1 MVGIS
6 ALTDKP
12 VSFEIKQLVSE
23 NEDSKWVATN
33 FIYSQYLIANGA
45 PTVTSTNYIPNM
57 ELWEE
62 FDPDGSDEEIYN
74 RYAHLNLTLTD
85 NDTGYELVQADMIN
99 LIISREDFDKL
110 DADFLVT
117 VAPISESWTEDFEL
131 VYQGEN
137 IYIYQLK

>member
-1 MVGIS
+1 
-6 ALTDKP
+6 
-12 VSFEIKQLVSE
+12 
-23 NEDSKWVATN
+23 
-33 FIYSQYLIANGA
+33 
-45 PTVTSTNYIPNM
+45 M